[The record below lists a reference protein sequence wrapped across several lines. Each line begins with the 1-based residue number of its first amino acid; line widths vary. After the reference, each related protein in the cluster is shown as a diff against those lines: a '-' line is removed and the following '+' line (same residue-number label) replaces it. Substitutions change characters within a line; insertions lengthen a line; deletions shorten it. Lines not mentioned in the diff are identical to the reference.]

1 MTDKPV
7 KPYALP
13 ATTDKLLGEIRQMI
27 EEARAAVAATVNVG
41 LTMLYW
47 RIGGRVGQEILKGS
61 RAEYGEEIV
70 STVSRQ
76 LEMEYGNGFSA
87 KNIRHMIRFADA
99 FPDIQIVST
108 LSRQLSWSHFKE
120 IIYLKQPLQKE
131 FYAEMCRVECWS
143 VRTLRQKIGSL
154 LYERTALSKKP
165 DELVERELRA
175 LRGEDRMTTDLVFR
189 DPYLLDFLGLK
200 GAYQEKDLE
209 AAILRELEAF
219 IMELGAGFTFV
230 ARQKR
235 ITVDHD
241 DFYLDLLFFHRDL
254 RRLVALELKLDK
266 FRPDHKGQ
274 MELYLRW
281 LDRHER
287 KPGEDSPLGIILCA
301 GKNAEQIELLELG
314 RSGIHVAEY
323 LTVLPPK
330 DVLKRKLHEA
340 IERSRLAVRDR
351 GPGRDETE
359 ETPPAATVKKNL
371 TVGQKARKADRDT
384 RQPRR
389 PGKGG
394 KA

>member
-1 MTDKPV
+1 MNDEPV
-7 KPYALP
+7 KPSVLP
-13 ATTDKLLGEIRQMI
+13 ATTDKLLGDIRKMI
-27 EEARAAVAATVNVG
+27 DETRSVVAATVNTG

-47 RIGGRVGQEILKGS
+47 RIGQRIGLEILKGS

-70 STVSRQ
+70 STVSRH
-76 LEMEYGNGFSA
+76 LEMEYGNGFSS
-87 KNIRHMIRFADA
+87 KNIRHMIRFSEA

-120 IIYLKQPLQKE
+120 IIYLKEPLQKE
-131 FYAEMCRVECWS
+131 FYAEMCRVERWS
-143 VRTLRQKIGSL
+143 VRTLRQKIASM
-154 LYERTALSKKP
+154 LYERTALSRKP
-165 DELVERELRA
+165 AELARLELQA
-175 LRGEDRMTTDLVFR
+175 LQEEDRMTSDLVFR

-219 IMELGAGFTFV
+219 LMELGAGFTFV

-254 RRLVALELKLDK
+254 RRLVAVELKLDK

-281 LDRHER
+281 LDKYER
-287 KPGEDSPLGIILCA
+287 KPGEDTPLGIILCA
-301 GKNAEQIELLELG
+301 GKNVEQIELLELG

-340 IERSRLAVRDR
+340 IERSRLAIENRSDDA
-351 GPGRDETE
+351 GE
-359 ETPPAATVKKNL
+359 ALAKATVKKNL
-371 TVGQKARKADRDT
+371 TVRREKASKRPTKPKSREKN
-384 RQPRR
+384 

-394 KA
+394 KS